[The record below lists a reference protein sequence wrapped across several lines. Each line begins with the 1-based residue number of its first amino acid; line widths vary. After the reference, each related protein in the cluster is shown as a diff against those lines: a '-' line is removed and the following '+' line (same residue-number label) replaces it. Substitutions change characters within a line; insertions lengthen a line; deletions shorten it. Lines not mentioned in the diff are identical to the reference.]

1 MYILL
6 TAFLAPILDVT
17 IIMITYISFLAT
29 PEYIL
34 VIEIET
40 LLNIEVATAAAA
52 HATTFAVVE

>member
-17 IIMITYISFLAT
+17 IIMIIFLAT
-29 PEYIL
+29 PEYFYIL

-40 LLNIEVATAAAA
+40 LLNIKVATAAA
-52 HATTFAVVE
+52 HAIT